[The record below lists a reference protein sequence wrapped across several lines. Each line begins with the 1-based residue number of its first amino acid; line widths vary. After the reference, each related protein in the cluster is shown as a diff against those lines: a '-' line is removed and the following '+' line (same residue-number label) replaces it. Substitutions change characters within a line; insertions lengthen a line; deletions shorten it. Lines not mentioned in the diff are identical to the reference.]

1 VGELKRHKSIGEALK
16 HVAEHPARSTDAPI
30 DAPVYELVAR
40 ALFQVANSPDA
51 GVRGS
56 LAKANRAQKM
66 IFNRMVG
73 RRRPGTHPAQ
83 VETEEIE
90 FIDLTA
96 GAGEVSA

>member
-1 VGELKRHKSIGEALK
+1 MELKRHKSIADALQY
-16 HVAEHPARSTDAPI
+16 VADHPMQSTDAPI

-56 LAKANRAQKM
+56 FAKANRAQKL
-66 IFNRMVG
+66 ILNRMVG

-83 VETEEIE
+83 SRSEEIE
-90 FIDLTA
+90 FVDLSA

>member
-1 VGELKRHKSIGEALK
+1 MELKRHKSIAEALQY
-16 HVAEHPARSTDAPI
+16 VAANPARSTDAPI

-40 ALFQVANSPDA
+40 ALFQVANSPDQ

-56 LAKANRAQKM
+56 LAKANRAQKL

-83 VETEEIE
+83 VQSEEIE

-96 GAGEVSA
+96 GAGAVQA